1 MVPSSVIDFVDL
13 IDFTAEFNEDL
24 VKVTGVASVLLAITP
39 SKIEET
45 GAVWSI

>member
-1 MVPSSVIDFVDL
+1 MVPSSVVDFVDL

-24 VKVTGVASVLLAITP
+24 VKVTGVASVLLAVTP

-45 GAVWSI
+45 GAV